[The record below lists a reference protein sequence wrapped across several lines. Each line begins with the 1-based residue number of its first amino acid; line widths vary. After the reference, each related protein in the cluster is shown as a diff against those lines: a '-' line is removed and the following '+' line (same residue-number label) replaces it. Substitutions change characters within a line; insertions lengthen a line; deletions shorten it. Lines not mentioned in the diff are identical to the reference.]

1 MKKYELEICVDSV
14 ESAIIAK
21 NGGADRIELCGH
33 LIIGGV
39 TPSIELFKE
48 IRNSVDIPVNVLI
61 RPRFGDFLYT
71 EHEFNIMVNEVRM
84 FQREKADAVVIGCL
98 SPDGALDI
106 ERMKR
111 LVECAGDMRKTLHRA
126 FDVCSDPFLTMWQA
140 KELGIDRILT
150 SGQKNSCNDGMELL
164 SELAKEQS
172 GVDIMAGSGVDPE
185 VIGKFIEKT
194 PITSFH
200 MSAKTIVQSEMLF
213 RNDDVSMGMRE
224 INEFEIWRTDF
235 ETVAAARKIL
245 DDAQS
250 KLDRL
255 A

>member
-1 MKKYELEICVDSV
+1 
-14 ESAIIAK
+14 
-21 NGGADRIELCGH
+21 
-33 LIIGGV
+33 
-39 TPSIELFKE
+39 
-48 IRNSVDIPVNVLI
+48 
-61 RPRFGDFLYT
+61 
-71 EHEFNIMVNEVRM
+71 
-84 FQREKADAVVIGCL
+84 
-98 SPDGALDI
+98 
-106 ERMKR
+106 
-111 LVECAGDMRKTLHRA
+111 
-126 FDVCSDPFLTMWQA
+126 
-140 KELGIDRILT
+140 
-150 SGQKNSCNDGMELL
+150 NDGMELL